1 MTHTTNDDFKT
12 RELSIGELE
21 TVAAA
26 GFGIGSL
33 IGGIVGSALAGLQI
47 LHGPHPHQPL
57 PPHLNIP
64 IIIPPF
70 GFL

>member
-1 MTHTTNDDFKT
+1 MTLSANDDFKT

-21 TVAAA
+21 TAAA
-26 GFGIGSL
+26 GGFDLGGI
-33 IGGIVGSALAGLQI
+33 IGGIIGSQLGGLQI
-47 LHGPHPHQPL
+47 PHGPHRHQPL

>member
-1 MTHTTNDDFKT
+1 MTLSANDHFRK

-21 TVAAA
+21 TAA
-26 GFGIGSL
+26 GGLFGL
-33 IGGIVGSALAGLQI
+33 IPIVLPPPGLLI
-47 LHGPHPHQPL
+47 PLKPHPHQPL
-57 PPHLNIP
+57 PPHLNVP